1 MSSTHTLNVTMQGDR
16 EIVVSRDFDAPRRM
30 VWDAMTRPELLRRWL
45 FGPTGWT
52 MTACE
57 EDVRPGGTFNYAW
70 VGPDGTEMKMHGVY
84 REVVPAERAVRTETF
99 SVGCDFQSG
108 EQLGTAV
115 LTEDEGR
122 TLLTVTVL
130 YPSKEARDGAIQ
142 SGMTHGMEAGYNR
155 LDDVLAAE
163 LEQKAG

>member
-1 MSSTHTLNVTMQGDR
+1 MSNARTVNVTTPSDR
-16 EIVVSRDFDAPRRM
+16 EIVITRNFDAPRRM
-30 VWDAMTRPELLRRWL
+30 VWDAMTRPELLKRWL

-57 EDVRPGGTFNYAW
+57 EDVRPGGAFQYAW

-84 REVVPAERAVRTETF
+84 REVVPAERAVRTEIF
-99 SVGCDFQSG
+99 SIGCDFQSG

-115 LTEDEGR
+115 LTETDGR

-130 YPSKEARDGAIQ
+130 YPSKEALDGAIQ
-142 SGMTHGMEAGYNR
+142 SGMTQGMEAGYNR

-163 LEQKAG
+163 LAQEPG